1 MTATPAAGVLT
12 VRATL
17 EHAARQHGAREAI
30 VMGELRLTHAEVLA
44 QARRTAA
51 RLAALGVG
59 RGTHVGL
66 LMPNCIEYLL
76 IFYGCALLG
85 ATAVHFNHRYRRED
99 LAHVIPDS
107 DVELLFVSA
116 KGQEFA
122 DFDAML
128 RSIFPELA
136 VAAPGATLSLAGAPR
151 LQRLVRL
158 HDAAAPDPWPPAAP
172 RGQEPSAPP
181 VPAIDPEDIALIMYT
196 SGTTAHP
203 KGCRLSHRAL
213 EWTGRALAKRFR
225 MHAADRFWDPLPYFH
240 MSTMLPLAACRA
252 AGACFIGLER
262 FEAGAA
268 AREIAAE
275 RATILYPSFPTLTNE
290 LLAHPDFD
298 PQAIGG
304 HVRIVNN
311 VGPPELLRRYHE
323 RLPSAV
329 HVTAYGLTE
338 AGGVVAY
345 SELDDTA
352 EQRLY
357 TCGRPFDGVEIR
369 IVDPDSGALRG
380 PGEEGEIQ
388 ILGPCNFSGY
398 HRDPAKTRATLVDG
412 GWVRSG
418 DRGALEPGGRILY
431 RGRLKDMLKV
441 GGENVAAV
449 EIESHLCT
457 HPAIKMAQ
465 VVGVPDERLDEVGA
479 AFLELH
485 PGAAITPAEVV
496 RHCLGRIASYKIP
509 RYVYVVDEWPMSA
522 TKIQKFRLRERV
534 QRADRLRLE
543 DYR

>member
-1 MTATPAAGVLT
+1 MTAALADGPLT
-12 VRATL
+12 VTATL
-17 EHAARQHGAREAI
+17 EHAARQHGARDAI
-30 VMGELRLTHAEVLA
+30 VMGQLRLTHADVLA
-44 QARRTAA
+44 EARRTAG
-51 RLAALGVG
+51 RLAAQGVG

-116 KGQEFA
+116 RGQEFA

-128 RSIFPELA
+128 RGIFPELA
-136 VAAPGATLSLAGAPR
+136 AAAPGAPLALAGAPR
-151 LQRLVRL
+151 LKRLVRL
-158 HDAAAPDPWPPAAP
+158 HDAAATDPWPPAPALAP
-172 RGQEPSAPP
+172 GA
-181 VPAIDPEDIALIMYT
+181 VVHAALDPEDIALIMYT

-213 EWTGRALAKRFR
+213 EWTGRALARRFQ
-225 MHAADRFWDPLPYFH
+225 MSANDRFWDPLPFFH

-290 LLAHPDFD
+290 LFAHPDFD
-298 PQAIGG
+298 AAALRDQ
-304 HVRIVNN
+304 VRIVNN
-311 VGPPELLRRYHE
+311 VGPPDLLRRYHE
-323 RLPSAV
+323 RLPAAV

-345 SELDDTA
+345 SELDDTL

-357 TCGRPFDGVEIR
+357 TCGRPFDGVDIR
-369 IVDPDSGALRG
+369 MVDPATGAVRG
-380 PGEEGEIQ
+380 AGEEGEIQ
-388 ILGPCNFSGY
+388 IRGACNFSGY
-398 HRDPAKTRATLVDG
+398 HRDPDKTRATLVDG

-479 AFLELH
+479 AFLELQ
-485 PGAAITPAEVV
+485 PGASITRDEVV